1 MRTKIAVGIYLAAI
15 VAANMVIAAFGPAA
29 SIYVAFIFIGLDLS
43 LRDELHDT
51 WKGDLSKMW
60 GLVSAGSLITIALN
74 LEAVDVAIASA
85 SAFSLAF
92 IADGLLY
99 HFLRE
104 RAFLV
109 RANGS
114 NVAGSAVDSV
124 VFPLMAFGMFPGVH
138 WIILGQFAA
147 KIAGGALW
155 SIIINKQRM

>member
-85 SAFSLAF
+85 SAFGLAF

-155 SIIINKQRM
+155 SFLINKQKM